1 MPTATDLVTDLPA
14 DFEVFGQAVA
24 TSMADLLG
32 GTSGQILAKNSA
44 TDMDFV
50 WTTPNPGDITGV
62 TAGVGI
68 SGGGTSGAVTITNSM
83 ATEITAKG
91 DLIAGTGSATFDN
104 LTVGANGTV
113 LTADSTVSPTGLK
126 WATPASGGGLTLLST
141 TTFNNSVQN
150 YTVSSISGSY
160 KNLLIVGTGLQ
171 DGSTAG
177 TVAVLLWQFNADTG
191 NNYSYTQIRNNA
203 GTIGSNSQN
212 AYLNYE
218 TGLTFGA
225 TTDAAARF
233 GNFQMMIYNYAST
246 SLVKSINSQGG
257 CGNNNAAYTNTVSG
271 QWFNSTDA
279 ITSIKFTNAQAQNL
293 KAGTIQIYGVA

>member
-1 MPTATDLVTDLPA
+1 MATTTPNFGWPVPTSSDLVKNGATAIEGLGDAIDASLLDLK
-14 DFEVFGQAVA
+14 
-24 TSMADLLG
+24 G
-32 GTSGQILAKNSA
+32 GTSGQVLAKASG
-44 TDMDFV
+44 TDMDF
-50 WTTPNPGDITGV
+50 
-62 TAGVGI
+62 
-68 SGGGTSGAVTITNSM
+68 S
-83 ATEITAKG
+83 
-91 DLIAGTGSATFDN
+91 
-104 LTVGANGTV
+104 
-113 LTADSTVSPTGLK
+113 
-126 WATPASGGGLTLLST
+126 WATAASGGGLTLLST

-150 YTVSSISGSY
+150 YTVSSISGSH

-177 TVAVLLWQFNADTG
+177 TVGVLLWQFNADTG

>member
-1 MPTATDLVTDLPA
+1 MQGVLVFASSAARAAAITSPQ
-14 DFEVFGQAVA
+14 EGQYSYLKD
-24 TSMADLLG
+24 T
-32 GTSGQILAKNSA
+32 NSTEYYDGA
-44 TDMDFV
+44 A
-50 WTTPNPGDITGV
+50 WIAAPIGDITGV
-62 TAGVGI
+62 TAGTGI
-68 SGGGTSGAVTITNSM
+68 SGGGTSGTVTITNSM

-91 DLIAGTGSATFDN
+91 DLIVGTGSATFDN
-104 LTVGANGTV
+104 LAVGTNGMTIV
-113 LTADSTVSPTGLK
+113 ADSTASTGLK

-177 TVAVLLWQFNADTG
+177 TVATLLWQFNADTG

-203 GTIGSNSQN
+203 GTISSNSQN
-212 AYLNYE
+212 AYSNYE

-279 ITSIKFTNAQAQNL
+279 ITSVKFTNAQAQNL

>member
-1 MPTATDLVTDLPA
+1 MATSPIYSWPEPDNTDLVKNGALAIRTLGDA
-14 DFEVFGQAVA
+14 IDTTMGTMVA
-24 TSMADLLG
+24 
-32 GTSGQILAKNSA
+32 K
-44 TDMDFV
+44 
-50 WTTPNPGDITGV
+50 
-62 TAGVGI
+62 
-68 SGGGTSGAVTITNSM
+68 TIVD
-83 ATEITAKG
+83 AKG
-91 DLIAGTGSATFDN
+91 DLIAATAADTVARLAVGT
-104 LTVGANGTV
+104 NGQTLV
-113 LTADSTVSPTGLK
+113 ADSTASTGLK

-160 KNLLIVGTGLQ
+160 KNLLIVGSGLQ

-177 TVAVLLWQFNADTG
+177 TVGVLLWQFNADTG

-212 AYLNYE
+212 AYSNYE